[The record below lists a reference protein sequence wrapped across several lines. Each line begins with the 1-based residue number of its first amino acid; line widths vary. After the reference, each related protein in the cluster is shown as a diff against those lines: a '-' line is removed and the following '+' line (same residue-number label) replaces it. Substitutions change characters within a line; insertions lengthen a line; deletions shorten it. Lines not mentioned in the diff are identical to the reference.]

1 MTAAPRRQ
9 PFGLYVHVPFCPQR
23 CPYCAFAV
31 VTGRQAEESLYVERL
46 CAEIEAWSRLADRGG
61 LDTVF
66 FGGGTPSRLPPR
78 LLAKVLESADR
89 HLGLRGGAEV
99 TCEANPSTAEAGRFR
114 GLRAAGVT
122 RLSLGVQSLRDDS
135 LRLLGRAHTAAE
147 AEGAFRVAR
156 GAGFDSVGI
165 DLIFGIPGAPPADW
179 EHTVGRAAALAPD
192 HISAYALTVE
202 EGTPFARRR
211 EAGELPEVGE
221 AEDEEAWL
229 HAAARFA
236 AAGYEHYEISN
247 FARPGHRC
255 AHNWDGWTGGEY
267 LGVGVSAHSCLE
279 GRRFWNTSDLDDYL
293 RRTAGQ
299 GSARSGEEPPD
310 AERDRRDRLWL
321 GLRTRSGVE
330 LEPGEVRRLAASAL
344 WPRLRAHGHVT
355 LEGRRLRLTERGFA
369 VADAIAAAVAGEVR
383 SGAAAA

>member
-1 MTAAPRRQ
+1 MTAPRT

-31 VTGRQAEESLYVERL
+31 VTGRQAEEGLYVDRL
-46 CAEIEAWSRLADRGG
+46 CAEIETWSRLADRGG

-66 FGGGTPSRLPPR
+66 IGGGTPSRLPSR
-78 LLAKVLESADR
+78 LLARVLESADR

-99 TCEANPSTAEAGRFR
+99 TCEANPSTAEAAHFR
-114 GLRAAGVT
+114 ELRAVGVT

-147 AEGAFRVAR
+147 AEGACGVAR
-156 GAGFDSVGI
+156 GAGFDSVGM
-165 DLIFGIPGAPPADW
+165 DLIFSIPGAPAVDW
-179 EHTVGRAAALAPD
+179 EHTVRRAASLAPD

-202 EGTPFARRR
+202 EGTLFARRR
-211 EAGELPEVGE
+211 EAGDLPEVE
-221 AEDEEAWL
+221 AAEDEEAWL
-229 HAAARFA
+229 HAVARFA

-267 LGVGVSAHSCLE
+267 LGVGVSAHSFLE
-279 GRRFWNTSDLDDYL
+279 GRRFWNTSDLDDYF
-293 RRTAGQ
+293 RRMTAR
-299 GSARSGEEPPD
+299 GSARSGEERPD

-321 GLRTRSGVE
+321 GLRTCRGVE
-330 LEPGEVRRLAASAL
+330 LEPGEVRRLAASDL
-344 WPRLRAHGHVT
+344 WPRLRAHGHAN

-383 SGAAAA
+383 AGAAAA

>member
-1 MTAAPRRQ
+1 MTTARRR

-46 CAEIEAWSRLADRGG
+46 CAEIRAWSRLADRGG

-89 HLGLRGGAEV
+89 HLGLRRGAEV

-114 GLRAAGVT
+114 DLRAAGVT
-122 RLSLGVQSLRDDS
+122 RLSLGVQALRDDS

-147 AEGAFRVAR
+147 AEGAFGIAR

-165 DLIFGIPGAPPADW
+165 DLIFSIPGAAAADW
-179 EHTVGRAAALAPD
+179 EHTVDRAVDLAPD
-192 HISAYALTVE
+192 HVSTYALTVE
-202 EGTPFARRR
+202 EGTAFARRR
-211 EAGELPEVGE
+211 EAGDLPEVGE

-229 HAAARFA
+229 HAVARFA

-279 GRRFWNTSDLDDYL
+279 GRRFWNTADLDDYL
-293 RRTAGQ
+293 RRTEAG
-299 GSARSGEEPPD
+299 GSARSGQEPPD

-321 GLRTRSGVE
+321 GLRTCGGVE
-330 LEPGEVRRLAASAL
+330 LEAGEVRRLAASVL
-344 WPRLRAHGHVT
+344 WPRLRAHGHAT
-355 LEGRRLRLTERGFA
+355 LEGSRLRLTERGFA
-369 VADAIAAAVAGEVR
+369 VADAIAAAVAAEVR
-383 SGAAAA
+383 AGAAAA